1 MLLWFNKSQAPPISA
16 IFLLVYCKDG
26 SVFCK
31 QAQGSVPV
39 PPWGG
44 VTVRWAQTP
53 STGPTGA
60 ASSVRHFCAV

>member
-16 IFLLVYCKDG
+16 IFLLVYYKDG

-31 QAQGSVPV
+31 QAQGFVPV

-44 VTVRWAQTP
+44 VTFRWAQTSVHWP
-53 STGPTGA
+53 HG
-60 ASSVRHFCAV
+60 SSIKR